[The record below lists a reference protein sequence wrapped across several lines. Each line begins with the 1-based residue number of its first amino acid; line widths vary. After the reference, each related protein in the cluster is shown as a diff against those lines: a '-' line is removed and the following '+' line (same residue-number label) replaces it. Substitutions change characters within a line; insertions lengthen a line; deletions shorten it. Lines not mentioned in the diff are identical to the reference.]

1 LIEPPERSAVDVAV
15 AALKDLKA
23 LEKNEEVTDLGHIL
37 DDLNVHPTYAKL
49 AILGI
54 IFQCLDP
61 MVIFAAL
68 GGHMNIFVRPLNAEM
83 AAKIKKSRK
92 AFAPEAANIHYEYIQ
107 AFRAVR
113 EVEHEQ
119 GSYQAA
125 RFAHKRWINYGQFK
139 SVLRETERIMD
150 RLSRIRIPAG
160 MDLGTELNVQTAG
173 GRLGSASMNTNSD
186 HLPLIKALVTHC
198 LSHHLAVK
206 YSGRTSFNTKHKTIP
221 VKPKEAKKT
230 FSLRQV
236 LCVFNYLWSM
246 PNAPTVMYEVVN
258 IRPLTAA
265 LFGNRLERTA
275 EDELILNDWATL
287 NPETETNRDK
297 TLEDV
302 VQLHKVF
309 KKVGITPCPLSIRKL
324 TFTIG
329 S

>member
-1 LIEPPERSAVDVAV
+1 LIEPPERSEVDIAV

-68 GGHMNIFVRPLNAEM
+68 GAHMNIFVRPLDSEM
-83 AAKIKKSRK
+83 AAKIRKSRK

-125 RFAHKRWINYGQFK
+125 RFAHNRFINYGQFK
-139 SVLRETERIMD
+139 NVLRETERIME
-150 RLSRIRIPAG
+150 RLSRIRIPGG
-160 MDLGTELNVQTAG
+160 MDLGTELNVQTAS
-173 GRLGSASMNTNSD
+173 GRLGNASMNTNSD

-206 YSGRTSFNTKHKTIP
+206 LPGQTYFNSKHKTIP
-221 VKPKEAKKT
+221 VRAAKKI
-230 FSLRQV
+230 LKPWQI
-236 LCVFNYLWSM
+236 LCIFNYLWSM
-246 PNAPTVMYEVVN
+246 PNVPTVMHEAVN
-258 IRPLTAA
+258 LRPLTAA

-275 EDELILNDWATL
+275 EGELILNDWATL
-287 NPETETNRDK
+287 NPETEMNRDK
-297 TLEDV
+297 ILEDM

-309 KKVGITPCPLSIRKL
+309 KKVSITPCILSIRKL